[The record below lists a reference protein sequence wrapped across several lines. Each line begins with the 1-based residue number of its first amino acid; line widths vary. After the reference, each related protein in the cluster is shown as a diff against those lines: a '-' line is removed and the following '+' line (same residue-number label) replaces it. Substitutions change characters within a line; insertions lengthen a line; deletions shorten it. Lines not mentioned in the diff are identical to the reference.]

1 MQTIPDRTFQFAIR
15 IVKLCQ
21 HLEETGSVARTISRQ
36 LLRSGTSIGANV
48 QEGQAG
54 QSKADFIS
62 KNYIALKEARE
73 TLYWLKLLAAT
84 NILPES
90 RLTPIAQEAKEITR
104 ILGATIVKAKGKS
117 VKEKTDWNFYFLLS
131 TFYFL
136 PKGLKWSI

>member
-1 MQTIPDRTFQFAIR
+1 MQPIPDRTFQFAIR

-21 HLEETGSVARTISRQ
+21 HLEETGSVARTIGRQ

-54 QSKADFIS
+54 QSKADFFIS
-62 KNYIALKEARE
+62 KNSIALKEARE

-84 NILPES
+84 NIIPES
-90 RLTPIAQEAKEITR
+90 RLTPIAQEAEEITR

-117 VKEKTDWNFYFLLS
+117 VKEKID
-131 TFYFL
+131 
-136 PKGLKWSI
+136 

>member
-1 MQTIPDRTFQFAIR
+1 MQSIPDRTFQFAVR

-21 HLEETGSVARTISRQ
+21 HLEESGGVARTIGKQ

-54 QSKADFIS
+54 QSTADFIN

-73 TLYWLKLLAAT
+73 TLYWLKLLAASEIVSE
-84 NILPES
+84 N
-90 RLTPIAQEAKEITR
+90 RLNPISQEAEEITR

-117 VKEKTDWNFYFLLS
+117 EK
-131 TFYFL
+131 
-136 PKGLKWSI
+136 

>member
-1 MQTIPDRTFQFAIR
+1 MQTVPDRTFQFAVR
-15 IVKLCQ
+15 IIKLCQ
-21 HLEETGSVARTISRQ
+21 HLEESGGVARTIGKQ

-84 NILPES
+84 EILHTS
-90 RLTPIAQEAKEITR
+90 RLTPIPQEAEEITR
-104 ILGATIVKAKGKS
+104 ILGAIIVKAKVKS
-117 VKEKTDWNFYFLLS
+117 EKQQLISLHYYYLMPFHLYLLV
-131 TFYFL
+131 
-136 PKGLKWSI
+136 

>member
-1 MQTIPDRTFQFAIR
+1 LVVNIKRNFFLFPFYFFLEMQSIPDRTFQFAVR

-21 HLEETGSVARTISRQ
+21 HLEESGGVSRTIGKQ

-73 TLYWLKLLAAT
+73 TLLLAKT
-84 NILPES
+84 PS
-90 RLTPIAQEAKEITR
+90 RH
-104 ILGATIVKAKGKS
+104 
-117 VKEKTDWNFYFLLS
+117 
-131 TFYFL
+131 
-136 PKGLKWSI
+136 

>member
-1 MQTIPDRTFQFAIR
+1 MQTVPDRTFQFAVR

-21 HLEETGSVARTISRQ
+21 HLEESGGVARTIGKQ

-84 NILPES
+84 DILPES
-90 RLTPIAQEAKEITR
+90 RLTPIAQEAEER
-104 ILGATIVKAKGKS
+104 RRHEEHWREQCAQLEQEAKRLTT
-117 VKEKTDWNFYFLLS
+117 ELENAE
-131 TFYFL
+131 
-136 PKGLKWSI
+136 

>member
-1 MQTIPDRTFQFAIR
+1 MQPIPDRTFQFAIR
-15 IVKLCQ
+15 IVKLYQ
-21 HLEETGSVARTISRQ
+21 HLEESSGVARTIGKQ

-84 NILPES
+84 EIIPEI
-90 RLTPIAQEAKEITR
+90 RLSPISQEAEEITR
-104 ILGATIVKAKGKS
+104 ILGAIIVKAKGTIK
-117 VKEKTDWNFYFLLS
+117 
-131 TFYFL
+131 
-136 PKGLKWSI
+136 

>member
-1 MQTIPDRTFQFAIR
+1 MQSVPDRTFQFAVR

-21 HLEETGSVARTISRQ
+21 HLEESGGVARTISKQ

-54 QSKADFIS
+54 QSKADFIN

-84 NILPES
+84 EILPES
-90 RLTPIAQEAKEITR
+90 RLNPISQEAEEITR

-117 VKEKTDWNFYFLLS
+117 EKEKTD
-131 TFYFL
+131 
-136 PKGLKWSI
+136 

>member
-1 MQTIPDRTFQFAIR
+1 MQSIPDRTFQFAVG

-21 HLEETGSVARTISRQ
+21 HLEEAGGVARTIGKQ

-84 NILPES
+84 EILPEN
-90 RLTPIAQEAKEITR
+90 RLTPIAQEAQEITR
-104 ILGATIVKAKGKS
+104 ILGATIVKTKGKS
-117 VKEKTDWNFYFLLS
+117 EKEKTD
-131 TFYFL
+131 
-136 PKGLKWSI
+136 

>member
-1 MQTIPDRTFQFAIR
+1 MQSIPDRTFQFAIR
-15 IVKLCQ
+15 MVKLCQ
-21 HLEETGSVARTISRQ
+21 HLEESSGVARTIGKQ

-84 NILPES
+84 EILPES
-90 RLTPIAQEAKEITR
+90 RFTPIAQEAEEITR
-104 ILGATIVKAKGKS
+104 ILGSII
-117 VKEKTDWNFYFLLS
+117 VKEKVES
-131 TFYFL
+131 R
-136 PKGLKWSI
+136 K

>member
-1 MQTIPDRTFQFAIR
+1 MQSVPDRTFQFAVR

-21 HLEETGSVARTISRQ
+21 HLEELGGVARTIGKQ

-73 TLYWLKLLAAT
+73 TLYWLKLLTAT
-84 NILPES
+84 EILPES
-90 RLTPIAQEAKEITR
+90 RLTPIAQEAEEITR
-104 ILGATIVKAKGKS
+104 ILGAILVKAKVKRK
-117 VKEKTDWNFYFLLS
+117 KEKTD
-131 TFYFL
+131 
-136 PKGLKWSI
+136 